1 MREAVS
7 AALVAGYRHLDCA
20 ELYASTAAVG
30 EAISASSVPRSE
42 LWITSKLKGMP
53 SGEFEDVVTRAK
65 AHASQLQCGSF
76 DLLLMHWP
84 GRDTADFS
92 GSVDAFTDACSWA
105 YFEANVG
112 PAWDNMQ
119 RLVEAG
125 VARRI
130 GVSNFNASHL
140 AELKRQRPAAQVFAN
155 EIYVDPVHQQ
165 ATTVD
170 ACRAAGV
177 EVLAYRPLAFVGVY
191 AMAAGMGDG
200 THAALSA
207 AVEKAGA
214 PSAHAA
220 VLGWLRARGVVP
232 LAKSTKPEHIAANLA
247 ASSGEATWSVG
258 ANAFDSIPEVAGMI
272 DMLGG
277 CDEYA
282 VAMMAIA
289 NRPRLTRRSHQ
300 RMLVLTSSVNM
311 LVLTS
316 SIAPAALEA
325 STAHKRHATFLQAAQ
340 VFFRLGHTASVF
352 CRHDRQGD
360 STLQCLT
367 CLGLLAHFRQRT
379 AEPIHVHNPLV
390 LSGGDEEP
398 QDHVQ
403 PCKHTAAATHKQ
415 L

>member
-1 MREAVS
+1 MEPVDGSGEPSVMREAVS

-92 GSVDAFTDACSWA
+92 GSVDAFADACSWA

-165 ATTVD
+165 AATVD

-207 AVEKAGA
+207 AVEEAGA

-247 ASSGEATWSVG
+247 ASSGEAAWSVG

-289 NRPRLTRRSHQ
+289 K
-300 RMLVLTSSVNM
+300 
-311 LVLTS
+311 
-316 SIAPAALEA
+316 PAEA
-325 STAHKRHATFLQAAQ
+325 DEAKPSKD
-340 VFFRLGHTASVF
+340 AS
-352 CRHDRQGD
+352 
-360 STLQCLT
+360 
-367 CLGLLAHFRQRT
+367 A
-379 AEPIHVHNPLV
+379 
-390 LSGGDEEP
+390 DE
-398 QDHVQ
+398 
-403 PCKHTAAATHKQ
+403 
-415 L
+415 